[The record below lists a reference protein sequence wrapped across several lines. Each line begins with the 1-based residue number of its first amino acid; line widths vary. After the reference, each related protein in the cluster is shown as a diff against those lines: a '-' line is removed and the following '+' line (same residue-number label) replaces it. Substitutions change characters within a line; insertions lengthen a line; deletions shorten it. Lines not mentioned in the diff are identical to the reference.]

1 MNVVRVLI
9 ILDLSND
16 ALSIKYALLRSLLAF
31 EARFQLNTNK
41 ASPTLQTA
49 P

>member
-1 MNVVRVLI
+1 MNVVCALI
-9 ILDLSND
+9 TLDLSM
-16 ALSIKYALLRSLLAF
+16 LSINNQRRTILAF